1 MEYEALRPLA
11 LEVLKE
17 QFRQKAILQIVEVIS
32 GVETLAVQ
40 RGLFES
46 TRRPSPGVEVTLR
59 LPAEDRERVR
69 HILWDLVL
77 EGVVFPG
84 ASETETQLNFLKLT
98 PHGRQVLD
106 RGGASPYD
114 PEGYLIYLKREIPN
128 VDPVILDYANEA
140 LQTFLKGNLLA
151 CSVMIGCASEKA
163 VLLLIDEF
171 IKAVST
177 ARRASVQSSFD
188 SRFSIIKKFEYL
200 RAEFNPIKRQLG
212 RDVADDLDIQL
223 DGVFNLLRNARNDA
237 GHPTG
242 SKVDRNRAFANL
254 QLFVPYCKLI
264 YALLTYF
271 QSNPIP

>member
-17 QFRQKAILQIVEVIS
+17 QFRQKGVLQIVEVIS

-40 RGLFES
+40 RGLFQS

-59 LPAEDRERVR
+59 LPDEDREKVR
-69 HILWDLVL
+69 HILWDLILEEVL
-77 EGVVFPG
+77 FPG
-84 ASETETQLNFLKLT
+84 ANETQTELHFLKLT
-98 PHGRQVLD
+98 PHGREVLD
-106 RGGASPYD
+106 RGAASPYD
-114 PEGYLIYLKREIPN
+114 PEGYLAYLKREIPN
-128 VDPVILDYANEA
+128 LDPVILDYSNEA
-140 LQTFLKGNLLA
+140 LQTFLRGNLLA
-151 CSVMIGCASEKA
+151 CTVMIGCASEKA

-171 IKAVST
+171 IKAIST
-177 ARRASVQSSFD
+177 ARRAAVQSNFD

-200 RAEFNPIKRQLG
+200 RTEFNPIKRQLQ

-264 YALLTYF
+264 YALMTYF
-271 QSNPIP
+271 QSHTIL